1 MELKF
6 NIVSDDKE
14 FAKKQSNSLKN
25 WIEDEEELDI
35 NKIEQLRDE
44 LNPDDAGGQLLSAFK
59 TFMGGNPIELIAK
72 TVQVWLRERTKTE
85 IAKVATLNLEIEKP
99 DGTKVV
105 IDVKNLG
112 TNEKE
117 LLQNITLGLQDKGK
131 A

>member
-6 NIVSDDKE
+6 NIVSDDTE

-44 LNPDDAGGQLLSAFK
+44 LNPDDAGGALLSAFRTLMK
-59 TFMGGNPIELIAK
+59 GNPIELIAK
-72 TVQVWLRERTKTE
+72 TIQTWLRERSKTE
-85 IAKVATLNLEIEKP
+85 IAKVATFNLEIEKP

-105 IDVKNLG
+105 LDVKNIG
-112 TNEKE
+112 TTEKE
-117 LLQNITLGLQDKGK
+117 LIQNITLGLQGEQK